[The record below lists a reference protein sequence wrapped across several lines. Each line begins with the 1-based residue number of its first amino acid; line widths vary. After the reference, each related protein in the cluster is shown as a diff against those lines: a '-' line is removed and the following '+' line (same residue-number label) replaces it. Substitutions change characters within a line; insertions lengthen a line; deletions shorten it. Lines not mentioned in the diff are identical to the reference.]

1 MSYSTELFSGH
12 GDPRGLRSHAAALP
26 PSGAPAVWSVWS
38 SLPLAVL
45 TTALVIVLPA
55 VIVGVVVPEG
65 GVPLMIASA
74 SAAVTLSTIIA
85 GVGSALWK
93 RRPQSRDVIFSDLML
108 WGLLRRWRTE
118 RRLSRTRELY
128 ESARRAGA
136 TVDIDLMTALN
147 ELLEARDSYT
157 HGHGRRVARY
167 ARRVADVMHVPA
179 LDVAR
184 ISAAAA
190 VHDIGK
196 LHTPRAILN
205 NPGRLSNQ
213 EFAVI
218 KRHPA
223 DGADMLAA
231 IGDPEI
237 AAMVR
242 HHHERL
248 DGHGYPDG
256 LVGSEIPLGARI
268 IAVADTFDAITSSRA
283 YRSAGT
289 HKRALDILRKEAGSQ
304 LDAAAVAAFVSCYS
318 SRRAIACFALAV
330 SIPQRI
336 VEALRTIPSAVS
348 LSSSGVAAVLPAV
361 GAAGV
366 LTLSHAASASR
377 HLQSR
382 QVIPTAVVRQVTLTS
397 RQAPTKRSRAHST
410 APHSSKPRPGRHVN
424 QTLLQPH
431 IHTTPAAPGS
441 NGIIAS
447 SVVVQ
452 ESSEPE
458 VVVTTPTTPPN
469 EGAPSPEPPV
479 STPIPPTTPPS
490 APTVSTP
497 SATTPSITTP
507 SVTTPS
513 VTLSSVGI
521 SGTTVPSVTVPSVT
535 IPKIEVRIPALL

>member
-1 MSYSTELFSGH
+1 M
-12 GDPRGLRSHAAALP
+12 
-26 PSGAPAVWSVWS
+26 
-38 SLPLAVL
+38 AVL

-55 VIVGVVVPEG
+55 VLMGLVVPEG
-65 GVPLMIASA
+65 GVPLMVVSA
-74 SAAVTLSTIIA
+74 SAAVALSTMFA
-85 GVGSALWK
+85 GLGSALWK

-108 WGLLRRWRTE
+108 WGLLRRQRTE
-118 RRLSRTRELY
+118 RRLSHTRELY
-128 ESARRAGA
+128 ASTKRAGA

-167 ARRVADVMHVPA
+167 ARRVAVVMHVPA
-179 LDVAR
+179 VDVAR

-205 NPGRLSNQ
+205 NPGRLSDE

-256 LVGSEIPLGARI
+256 LAGSEIPLGARI

-283 YRSAGT
+283 YRPAGT

-336 VEALRTIPSAVS
+336 LEALRSIPSAAS
-348 LSSSGVAAVLPAV
+348 LNSSGIAAVLPAV

-366 LTLSHAASASR
+366 LTLSHVASASR
-377 HLQSR
+377 HPQSR
-382 QVIPTAVVRQVTLTS
+382 HGAPTAVVQQMTLTTS
-397 RQAPTKRSRAHST
+397 RQVPTTTRSRSPST
-410 APHSSKPRPGRHVN
+410 APRSSTPRPARHVN
-424 QTLLQPH
+424 QTLLHPH
-431 IHTTPAAPGS
+431 TLTTPVAPRSSGV
-441 NGIIAS
+441 IAGP
-447 SVVVQ
+447 VVVQ
-452 ESSEPE
+452 ASSAPE
-458 VVVTTPTTPPN
+458 AIVTTPTTPPS
-469 EGAPSPEPPV
+469 EGTSSSEPPASTPTPPITPPPVPAVSAPSV
-479 STPIPPTTPPS
+479 TTPG
-490 APTVSTP
+490 
-497 SATTPSITTP
+497 ITTP

-513 VTLSSVGI
+513 VALPIPGVEI
-521 SGTTVPSVTVPSVT
+521 SGTTVPSVTVPKV
-535 IPKIEVRIPALL
+535 EVPIPALL